1 MASASVMQ
9 PVAFSAAPVE
19 APAAAAPAAPAQ
31 AGEKESAPPAAP
43 TSRAVK
49 VSTPQIHWHGK
60 SPVFAIDFHPHNRNL
75 SAPASHCPRLP
86 LSLLFPSPHPFLSAT
101 PCVCVRVRVQWLR
114 RANLDGRAFC
124 PWICSAPRGHC
135 RCGAGWGR
143 RRAPVDRARQR
154 EPAG

>member
-9 PVAFSAAPVE
+9 PVALAAAPVE
-19 APAAAAPAAPAQ
+19 APAAAAAAAAPAQ

-75 SAPASHCPRLP
+75 SAPASSLPTPHPHPHCPRLP
-86 LSLLFPSPHPFLSAT
+86 LCLSLLFSPLPIPFSLPRPAFACES
-101 PCVCVRVRVQWLR
+101 VCS
-114 RANLDGRAFC
+114 G
-124 PWICSAPRGHC
+124 
-135 RCGAGWGR
+135 CGAPTWTAAPFAPPLPVPENS
-143 RRAPVDRARQR
+143 RAQVCPARA
-154 EPAG
+154 